1 MDTYLNQA
9 SSERERDIEEELSKT
24 QESERRRKQN
34 RGSLKE
40 ALMFTLA
47 PAEQGGPTRKGVA
60 SRTASANQEQRHTSA
75 VSTSGKL
82 KVGGQWV

>member
-34 RGSLKE
+34 RSTPGS
-40 ALMFTLA
+40 
-47 PAEQGGPTRKGVA
+47 
-60 SRTASANQEQRHTSA
+60 
-75 VSTSGKL
+75 
-82 KVGGQWV
+82 WVELDG